1 MTFLAPAFGPLV
13 LLAWLVGVR
22 LARRA
27 QNAVLLAASLIFYGW
42 VSPHL
47 ALLLLGLAFTGWGMG
62 RWVAEDPRR
71 GRAASVLTSALV
83 VIVLGAF
90 KSQQF
95 YLPVVEGLWGADGT
109 HLGSPALRVLLPA
122 GLSFYSFQVLGY
134 VLDVAAGRTSG
145 RRDLLDVLVFFTFF
159 PQLVAG
165 PIERANDFLV
175 QVETPRAIRREHVV
189 AGLGLV
195 AWGAV
200 QKLVVADTLAPFV
213 DHLFG
218 LAELPGVLVWT
229 ATLAFTVQLYA
240 DFAGYTDMARG
251 LALLFG
257 FTLSENF
264 HAPYAAT
271 SPSDFWRRWHITLG
285 RWFHDH
291 VYSPL
296 RGATPGLLRTLVA
309 GWAVFLLS
317 GLWHGVGLTFLL
329 WGAWH
334 ATAWTVERGGR
345 ALRWPRLP
353 RPVGLTATFCVTV
366 VGWLLFRAPS
376 AGQLLRYVD
385 QAPWTG
391 DATAWLA
398 ALWLL
403 GLTFLLAGVLAGAR
417 WARHLPGRERWGSMW
432 IAAGLGC
439 ALAFWNDQPLAFLY
453 NAF

>member
-1 MTFLAPAFGPLV
+1 MSFLLPAFVPFVFLT
-13 LLAWLVGVR
+13 WLVVLR
-22 LARRA
+22 LDRRG

-42 VSPHL
+42 ISPHL
-47 ALLLLGLAFTGWGMG
+47 ALLLLALALTGWAMG
-62 RWVAEDPRR
+62 RAIAHDRGR
-71 GRAASVLTSALV
+71 GRAASWLTTGLV
-83 VIVLGAF
+83 VLVLGAF
-90 KSQQF
+90 KAQDF
-95 YLPVVEGLWGADGT
+95 YLPIVGPLLGARGTEWGT
-109 HLGSPALRVLLPA
+109 PALRVLLPA

-134 VLDVAAGRTSG
+134 VLDVAARRTSG
-145 RRDLLDVLVFFTFF
+145 RRELLDVLVFFTFF

-165 PIERANDFLV
+165 PIERANDFLT
-175 QVETPRAIRREHVV
+175 QVEAPRVITRDRVV

-213 DHLFG
+213 DHLFA
-218 LAELPGVLVWT
+218 LTELPGVLVWT

-257 FTLSENF
+257 FSLTENF
-264 HAPYAAT
+264 RAPYAAT
-271 SPSDFWRRWHITLG
+271 SPSDLWRRWHITLG

-296 RGATPGLLRTLVA
+296 RGANPHLARTLVA

-334 ATAWTVERGGR
+334 AAAWTVERVGR
-345 ALRWPRLP
+345 QRSWPRPP
-353 RPVGLTATFCVTV
+353 RAIAVAATFGVTV
-366 VGWLLFRAPS
+366 VGWLFFRAPS
-376 AGQLLRYVD
+376 AGQLLHYV
-385 QAPWTG
+385 QQSPWSG
-391 DATAWLA
+391 DHGAWMA
-398 ALWLL
+398 AAWLL
-403 GLTFLLAGVLAGAR
+403 GLTSILAVVLAAAR
-417 WARHLPGRERWGSMW
+417 WARHLPGPARWEPIG
-432 IAAGLGC
+432 IATALG
-439 ALAFWNDQPLAFLY
+439 AAVAFWTRQPLAFLY